1 MQLFSLTSVS
11 DHPFLAEKIMNIS
24 RFEPWTFVDLLH
36 RDLDRLVSNRGG
48 AHSEENPVAD
58 WVPAVDIIEE
68 KGQFILRADV
78 PGVRPEDIDV
88 SMDHGVLSVSGER
101 HAITPEDETGVQRI
115 ERATGR
121 FLRRF
126 TLPETADAEAIVAKC
141 ANGILEVNIPKMPE
155 IQARRITVEAA

>member
-1 MQLFSLTSVS
+1 
-11 DHPFLAEKIMNIS
+11 MNIA

-36 RDLDRLVSNRGG
+36 RDLDRLVG
-48 AHSEENPVAD
+48 ARNVISDDQNPVAD

-68 KGQFILRADV
+68 KDRFVLRADV
-78 PGVRPEDIDV
+78 PGVNPEDIDV
-88 SMDHGVLSVSGER
+88 SMDNGVLSISGER
-101 HAITPEDETGVQRI
+101 LAIAANDDTGVQRI

-126 TLPETADAEAIVAKC
+126 TLPETANPEGIAAKS
-141 ANGILEVNIPKMPE
+141 ANGILEVSIPKVPE

>member
-1 MQLFSLTSVS
+1 
-11 DHPFLAEKIMNIS
+11 MNIA

-36 RDLDRLVSNRGG
+36 RDLDRLVGG
-48 AHSEENPVAD
+48 RRAASDDQNPVAD
-58 WVPAVDIIEE
+58 WVPAVDIVEE
-68 KGQFILRADV
+68 KDRFVLRADV

-88 SMDHGVLSVSGER
+88 SMDHGVLSIAGER
-101 HAITPEDETGVQRI
+101 HAVATEEDTGVQRI

-126 TLPETADAEAIVAKC
+126 TLPETADAEAVAARS
-141 ANGILEVNIPKMPE
+141 ANGILEVTIPKAPE

>member
-1 MQLFSLTSVS
+1 
-11 DHPFLAEKIMNIS
+11 MNIA

-36 RDLDRLVSNRGG
+36 RDLDRMVAGRNGSNDEQN
-48 AHSEENPVAD
+48 SVAD
-58 WVPAVDIIEE
+58 WAPAVDIIEE
-68 KGQFILRADV
+68 KGRFVLRADV

-88 SMDHGVLSVSGER
+88 SMDNGTLSVAGER
-101 HAITPEDETGVQRI
+101 HAMATDESTGVQRI

-126 TLPETADAEAIVAKC
+126 TLPETADAETVSAKC
-141 ANGILEVNIPKMPE
+141 ANGILEVIIPKTPE